1 MLLCH
6 PQLALLVHDLEKGDK
21 IGPDFYDFLEA
32 KVRNHARVESL
43 YSLTTRRGAKR
54 Y

>member
-6 PQLALLVHDLEKGDK
+6 PQLALLVHDLGKGETS
-21 IGPDFYDFLEA
+21 PDFHDFLEA
-32 KVRNHARVESL
+32 KVRNDARVESL
-43 YSLTTRRGAKR
+43 YSLTARRGAKR